1 MPYNNLISRTDAAA
15 LIPEDVSAEIMNSV
29 AEMNPI
35 MRLARRLPNMS
46 SAQRRL
52 PVMSAL
58 ATAYFV
64 AGDTGLKQT
73 SEVDWANK
81 YIDAEEVACIVP
93 IPEAVLND
101 AGYDIWGQVRPEIE
115 KAISV
120 AVSKAVLFGT
130 NIPASWTTDLGA
142 AGIAAGATAAG
153 NTASIAAFAD
163 IYEAILG
170 ETAAGVDGLF
180 MKLEAEGFMV
190 TGSIAHLSMKGKL
203 RNTRDSN
210 GQPIFK
216 TNMQDP
222 TRYELDGSPI
232 FFPTDETVAAATAL
246 MISGQW
252 DQLVYSMR
260 QDITYKVLDQA
271 VIQDASGAIIY
282 NLAQQDMVA
291 LRAVVRLGFAL
302 PNPINRVQPTE
313 ASRYPFSI
321 LTA

>member
-1 MPYNNLISRTDAAA
+1 MPFNSVISRTDAAA
-15 LIPEDVSAEIMNSV
+15 LIPEDVSAEIMTSV

-46 SAQRRL
+46 TAQRRL

-58 ATAYFV
+58 ASAYFV
-64 AGDTGLKQT
+64 SGDTGLKQT
-73 SEVDWANK
+73 SDVTWANK
-81 YIDAEEVACIVP
+81 YIDAEELAVIVP
-93 IPEAVLND
+93 IPEAVLDD

-115 KAISV
+115 KALSV
-120 AVSKAVLFGT
+120 AVSAAVIHGT

-142 AGIAAGATAAG
+142 AGLVAGATAAG
-153 NTASIAAFAD
+153 NTVSLAAYAD
-163 IYEAILG
+163 LYEAVLG
-170 ETAAGVDGLF
+170 ETAAGTDGQF
-180 MKLEAEGFMV
+180 MTIEADGFMV

-210 GQPIFK
+210 GMPIFK
-216 TNMQDP
+216 SNMQDA

-232 FFPTDETVAAATAL
+232 FFPTDNSISAASAL

-271 VIQDASGAIIY
+271 VIQDGAGNIVY

-291 LRAVVRLGFAL
+291 LRAVMRLGFAL
-302 PNPINRVQPTE
+302 PNPINRIQSTE
-313 ASRYPFSI
+313 ASRYPFGV